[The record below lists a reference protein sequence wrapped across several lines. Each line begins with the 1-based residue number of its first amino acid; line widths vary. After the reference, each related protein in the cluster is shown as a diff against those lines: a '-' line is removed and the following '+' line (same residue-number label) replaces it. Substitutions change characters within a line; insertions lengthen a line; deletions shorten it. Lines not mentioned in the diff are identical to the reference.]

1 MEWHWKPKS
10 VTFQSLKNLLSLAEG
25 GTWVKTLLQKD
36 EKKEEGNGHTH
47 EVLVPV
53 KPPVQGVHEV
63 SFTTKLCLG
72 LWPASRCCGTMLF
85 EQGDPL
91 NGFLLFIFFGGCQP
105 LLT

>member
-63 SFTTKLCLG
+63 SFTTKLCFGAL
-72 LWPASRCCGTMLF
+72 ASFPVL
-85 EQGDPL
+85 
-91 NGFLLFIFFGGCQP
+91 
-105 LLT
+105 